1 MSEFSRCYER
11 KTGGSFDAKERQ
23 IRYGHLS
30 RCVDFSSPSHRCL
43 AHIINLATQALIS
56 TRSKAKYYNPHNVDE
71 HTPDT
76 DAWERDELGLVRAIS
91 VKGRSSSQRKELFR
105 TLQTR
110 KGIDQPVQ
118 LLIDMKVRWGSTY
131 VMLNRANSNKKVITF
146 CQFVRCSWIML
157 TST

>member
-1 MSEFSRCYER
+1 MCFI
-11 KTGGSFDAKERQ
+11 A
-23 IRYGHLS
+23 LA
-30 RCVDFSSPSHRCL
+30 SHRRCL

-71 HTPDT
+71 HTLDT

-91 VKGRSSSQRKELFR
+91 VKERSSSQRKELFR

-131 VMLNRANSNKKVITF
+131 VMLNRANSNKKVIAF
-146 CQFVRCSWIML
+146 YQFMHCSWIML
-157 TST
+157 MPLSLSMNLFTNLVFVLRASKRAKNWMP